1 MAMGTMLADLC
12 RVLGLWRRRW
22 PVLLLAVGVTVVSAL
37 AGLALMTLAGRA
49 VSHEVAALSGAAA
62 GGAGLLLLPWLR
74 PLLIGR
80 PGLRWG
86 ERMATHAAAFRAL
99 ADTRVWFFSRLAERL
114 PGGIGHGRAGDLLG
128 RIVAD
133 VEALD
138 GLYLRALVPLAA
150 GAAVVVAAALILG
163 AISPLL
169 AVLVTLPLACALALP
184 PLLAPIAARAAKGA
198 AAAEGRLRDAV
209 VDPLAGLE
217 DTLANNAE
225 ATAILRVEAA
235 AARLTAAQRGL
246 ARRNALAG
254 AAGALLGQGA
264 LLGALG
270 FGIAG
275 GEGALWGAVLGAFL
289 ALAAA
294 EPFAGLPR
302 AGIAIATAGASA
314 RRLFLAAD
322 RPVPVPDP
330 VATVAAPA
338 GHALRIEGVRFAWA
352 ADRGEVFAGLDMEV
366 PEGAHV
372 ALLGPSGA
380 GKSSLIALLTK
391 LAAPS
396 AGRILIGGVDIAG
409 LPAAAVRGKFAVL
422 SQDARLFDDSIA
434 ANLRLAAPDADDA
447 ALFGALDRAGI
458 GDLIRA
464 LPEGLQTRC
473 GEGGARFSG
482 GQVRRI
488 ALARAL
494 VCAAPILLLDE
505 PAAGLDAAAELAF
518 LATLETAAAGRT
530 VLLLQHRL
538 IGPFRPQKLF
548 RLVAG
553 RALPGLG

>member
-1 MAMGTMLADLC
+1 MGMMRDLM

-22 PVLLLAVGVTVVSAL
+22 PALVAALAVSVISAM
-37 AGLALMTLAGRA
+37 AGLALMALAGRA
-49 VSHEVAALSGAAA
+49 VSGEVAAAA
-62 GGAGLLLLPWLR
+62 GTLATGSAALLLLWLR
-74 PLLIGR
+74 PLLLGR

-99 ADTRVWFFSRLAERL
+99 ADTRVWFFSRLAARL

-150 GAAVVVAAALILG
+150 GAAVVLAMALLLG
-163 AISPLL
+163 AIAPLL
-169 AVLVTLPLACALALP
+169 AVLVAVPLAAALALP
-184 PLLAPIAARAAKGA
+184 PLLAPIAARAAAGA
-198 AAAEGRLRDAV
+198 AAAEGQLRDAV
-209 VDPLAGLE
+209 VDPLSGLE
-217 DTLANNAE
+217 DTLANNGE
-225 ATAILRVEAA
+225 AAVIRRIEAA
-235 AARLTAAQRGL
+235 AATLTVAQRGL
-246 ARRNALAG
+246 ARRNAMAG
-254 AAGALLGQGA
+254 AAGSLLGQGA

-270 FGIAG
+270 YGLAG
-275 GEGALWGAVLGAFL
+275 GEGALWGSVLGAFL

-294 EPFAGLPR
+294 EPFAALPR

-314 RRLFLAAD
+314 RRLFVAAD

-330 VATVAAPA
+330 PAPAKTPA
-338 GHALRIEGVRFAWA
+338 GHALRIDGLVFAWA
-352 ADRGEVFAGLDMEV
+352 PDRPPVFNGFDMEV
-366 PEGAHV
+366 PEGSRV

-391 LAAPS
+391 LAAPQ
-396 AGRILIGGVDIAG
+396 AGRLLLGGVDIAT
-409 LPAAAVRGKFAVL
+409 LPAAVVREKFAVL
-422 SQDARLFDDSIA
+422 SQDARLFDASIA
-434 ANLRLAAPDADDA
+434 DNLRLAAPDADEA
-447 ALFGALDRAGI
+447 VLFSALDRAGI
-458 GDLIRA
+458 GDLVRA
-464 LPEGLQTRC
+464 LPEGLETGC

-494 VCAAPILLLDE
+494 VSPAPILLLDE

-518 LATLETAAAGRT
+518 LETLETAAAGRT

-538 IGPFRPQKLF
+538 IGPFRPQRLF
-548 RLVAG
+548 RLVGG
-553 RALPGLG
+553 RALAGLG